1 MCSLNDFIIDSAV
14 TVVEP
19 VAIAIIWVN
28 FYDRKFITLIRILL
42 MDKDLREF
50 GKMKFK
56 LEINAESAI
65 IQEKKKVGVW
75 KLIYITIFIS
85 RISPWKNV
93 SE

>member
-1 MCSLNDFIIDSAV
+1 MCSLNDFIIDSA
-14 TVVEP
+14 VVEP

-65 IQEKKKVGVW
+65 IQEKK
-75 KLIYITIFIS
+75 S
-85 RISPWKNV
+85 RSLKANLHHKFHF
-93 SE
+93 

>member
-65 IQEKKKVGVW
+65 IQEKK
-75 KLIYITIFIS
+75 S
-85 RISPWKNV
+85 RSLKANLHHKFHF
-93 SE
+93 